1 MRPPQAGLL
10 AVAIT
15 FTIAVVVVVVAG
27 LAWWHRPLPLRLPEA
42 PTPPLA
48 FTPPPLAPPLQSKAD
63 IYPPV
68 QAAAPAVVKLAVLGD
83 TLAESYDLLQI
94 FQHYRDSDDPRLKTA
109 ARRAFSACT
118 PAFLP
123 RPGET
128 PSPDLLIA
136 ALPPT
141 QRMAREEALRALY
154 ARCQSFMGLGRSALL
169 TLLGDLAAD
178 GELREAGQHINDQLA
193 AGNVEQAIR
202 LATRAL
208 RGNDAASIASIAG
221 PLGTLLEKLSSARAG
236 AATAADRRAAADGA
250 ANVAAALPLLACDL
264 GMDCSNR
271 SLAALQ
277 LCASEGQ
284 CEGDAEARFLARAGV
299 GSDRMA
305 AVQAQRRRLLDL
317 YREGRPPA
325 ADELLP

>member
-1 MRPPQAGLL
+1 MIEVSALRPRLWAGLL
-10 AVAIT
+10 AVAV
-15 FTIAVVVVVVAG
+15 AVAAG
-27 LAWWHRPLPLRLPEA
+27 VAWWNRPLPLRLPEA

-48 FTPPPLAPPLQSKAD
+48 VTPPPLQAKVDA
-63 IYPPV
+63 YPPR
-68 QAAAPAVVKLAVLGD
+68 QAAASAVVKLAVLSD
-83 TLAESYDLLQI
+83 PLAESHDLLQI
-94 FQHYRDSDDPRLKTA
+94 FQHYRDSGDPRLKAA

-128 PSPDLLIA
+128 PSPEPLIA

-154 ARCQSFMGLGRSALL
+154 ARCQSFMGMGRGALL
-169 TLLGDLAAD
+169 ALRGNLAAD
-178 GELREAGQHINDQLA
+178 GGLREAGQHVNDQLA
-193 AGNVEQAIR
+193 AGNVEQASR
-202 LATRAL
+202 WATQTL

-221 PLGTLLEKLSSARAG
+221 PLETLLEKLSSARAG
-236 AATAADRRAAADGA
+236 ADTAADRTVAADL
-250 ANVAAALPLLACDL
+250 AAALPLLACDL

-271 SLAALQ
+271 SLTALQ

-284 CEGDAEARFLARAGV
+284 CEGDVEARFLARAGV

-305 AVQAQRRRLLDL
+305 AVQAQRRRLLGL
-317 YREGRPPA
+317 YSQGRPPA
-325 ADELLP
+325 VGELLP

>member
-1 MRPPQAGLL
+1 MSALRHRWWAGLL
-10 AVAIT
+10 TVALAT
-15 FTIAVVVVVVAG
+15 GV
-27 LAWWHRPLPLRLPEA
+27 AWWHRPLPLRLPEA

-48 FTPPPLAPPLQSKAD
+48 LMPPPL
-63 IYPPV
+63 
-68 QAAAPAVVKLAVLGD
+68 QAKVDSDSPRQTAAPAVVKLAVLGD
-83 TLAESYDLLQI
+83 PLAESHDLLQI
-94 FQHYRDSDDPRLKTA
+94 FQRYHDSDDPRLKAA

-128 PSPDLLIA
+128 PSPEPLIA

-141 QRMAREEALRALY
+141 QRIAREEALRALY
-154 ARCQSFMGLGRSALL
+154 ARCHSFMGLGRDALL
-169 TLLGDLAAD
+169 AMRGDLAAN
-178 GELREAGQHINDQLA
+178 GGLREAGQHVNDQLA
-193 AGNVEQAIR
+193 AGNVE
-202 LATRAL
+202 LASRWATQAL

-221 PLGTLLEKLSSARAG
+221 PLGTLFEKLSSARAG
-236 AATAADRRAAADGA
+236 VDTAADRTVAAGLAAD
-250 ANVAAALPLLACDL
+250 VAAALPLLACDL

-299 GSDRMA
+299 DADRMA
-305 AVQAQRRRLLDL
+305 GVQAQRRRLLDL
-317 YREGRPPA
+317 YRQGRPPA
-325 ADELLP
+325 AGELLP

>member
-1 MRPPQAGLL
+1 MIAVRPRRAGLL
-10 AVAIT
+10 AVAI
-15 FTIAVVVVVVAG
+15 AVVVAAG
-27 LAWWHRPLPLRLPEA
+27 LAWWHRPLPSRLPEA
-42 PTPPLA
+42 PTSPLA
-48 FTPPPLAPPLQSKAD
+48 FTPRPPPLQAKVDA
-63 IYPPV
+63 YLPV
-68 QAAAPAVVKLAVLGD
+68 QAGAPAVVKSAVLGD
-83 TLAESYDLLQI
+83 PLADSHDLLQI
-94 FQHYRDSDDPRLKTA
+94 FQRYRDSDDPRLKTA

-128 PSPDLLIA
+128 PSPEPLIA

-178 GELREAGQHINDQLA
+178 GGLREAGQHVNDQLA
-193 AGNVEQAIR
+193 AGNVEQASR
-202 LATRAL
+202 LATQAL

-236 AATAADRRAAADGA
+236 ADRAADRTAAAEVA

-299 GSDRMA
+299 DADRMA

-317 YREGRPPA
+317 YRQGRPPA
-325 ADELLP
+325 AGELLP